1 MHVGELKPDGTLA
14 PSKTEA
20 VFFPARPTQCTPQ
33 DLVPNRIFFG
43 ESEQFHI
50 HYTGAFKYLGS
61 YLVPSLSDGHE
72 IDRRLKFA
80 AAQLREMDNTW
91 KSSMDLKSKKLFFL
105 QIPLNTA
112 LFGCEYWALT
122 DSLRAKLSTF
132 YHKGL
137 RRILGLNM
145 HDVEHDRI
153 RNEHLRNKL
162 GVYDIIDII
171 RYRQSNFIGKL
182 ARMPADR
189 LPRRMLGA
197 WIPTARKRG
206 AAPANTA
213 RTFVDTIQAILG
225 VETCSTHGL
234 LTDWV
239 PFAEDKIAWD
249 RLRVDLM
256 SQSRKRS
263 ARLGTG
269 TLGTPL
275 LPDWLITTGPMLF

>member
-1 MHVGELKPDGTLA
+1 MLPLQF
-14 PSKTEA
+14 PSVRVDTRFRKMPCE
-20 VFFPARPTQCTPQ
+20 R
-33 DLVPNRIFFG
+33 
-43 ESEQFHI
+43 
-50 HYTGAFKYLGS
+50 GS
-61 YLVPSLSDGHE
+61 RTRH
-72 IDRRLKFA
+72 
-80 AAQLREMDNTW
+80 
-91 KSSMDLKSKKLFFL
+91 
-105 QIPLNTA
+105 
-112 LFGCEYWALT
+112 
-122 DSLRAKLSTF
+122 STVRV
-132 YHKGL
+132 L
-137 RRILGLNM
+137 LGLNM
-145 HDVEHDRI
+145 HDVERDRI

-225 VETCSTHGL
+225 AETCSTHGL

-239 PFAEDKIAWD
+239 PFAEDKTAWD